1 MMPNKYYI
9 PVASNNLSHYFVGG
23 IIIPVRYIENRNP
36 DIQEYNKDS
45 ILLSRHKFT
54 QNSNCAIEVIINE
67 TEEVVEKIS
76 DNFFLLNSPLPIS
89 RIKTIFFR
97 KNEQKVQTLFNI
109 QSGIAFLPENLV
121 QLSDEDEMQFSQFEE
136 FKSAQSKIDFQS
148 QIKRFDKLMGGISV
162 MQIAR
167 EPYQNYP
174 THFVVTLGN
183 INAHFNSILV
193 NQGIRINNQFEFA
206 FNEGGKFRD
215 LYETIFS
222 ETSLETVQTFAK
234 KEGIN
239 IETKNGVI
247 QLDRIPEGKQTYY
260 VAILENFGAGKR
272 KQLDSF
278 ISELVSGNL
287 DEKRKEGIAL
297 IFGLN
302 KGYKAFR
309 NKYKTANFEVDIKFH
324 LDSQFD
330 YYIIE
335 SIFQYVFNKKNDI
348 ASYSYIDNWCNK
360 ASQAK
365 LNVSNYKTY
374 KILDRS
380 IIYKKK
386 QDFFEDYY
394 QSFSQARN
402 KVYFAITEKIKSIL
416 PGFIS
421 LDIEKATAYFDSQL
435 NKPLKDFATDII
447 SSMQETIDSQ
457 ENCINNLE
465 SSLQEKNKEN
475 EELKNAITELK
486 QKNTELSQQLI
497 GNGKLDRLNKETVYD
512 SNLCNENITNEPG
525 SDDFEQIKSSKLD
538 ITHQEESLDD
548 SKSSH
553 SSELNTSAESKETL
567 NEYDSKNSETSNE
580 SNSEKPV
587 VNQSPK
593 IFESVGNLFNEEKD
607 DDYQKNLRHREL
619 MSFNLDKL
627 KNIAKDMKI
636 KSPSKFNKDEL
647 VLEIIKIEYK

>member
-1 MMPNKYYI
+1 MSNKLYI
-9 PVASNNLSHYFVGG
+9 PVASNNLSHYFLGG
-23 IIIPVRYIENRNP
+23 IIIPVKYIENRIP
-36 DIQEYNKDS
+36 DIQDYDKDS
-45 ILLSRHKFT
+45 ILLSRYKFT
-54 QNSNCAIEVIINE
+54 HNSNCAIEVIINE

-89 RIKTIFFR
+89 RIKNIFFR
-97 KNEQKVQTLFNI
+97 NNDQKVLTIFNI
-109 QSGIAFLPENLV
+109 QNGSAFLPENLV
-121 QLSDEDEMQFSQFEE
+121 QLSDEDEMPFSQFEE
-136 FKSAQSKIDFQS
+136 FKSAQRKVDFQS
-148 QIKRFDKLMGGISV
+148 QIKRFDRLMGGISV

-167 EPYQNYP
+167 EHYQNYP

-183 INAHFNSILV
+183 INAHFNSNLV
-193 NQGIRINNQFEFA
+193 NQGIRINNKFEFA
-206 FNEGGKFRD
+206 FNEGVKYRD
-215 LYETIFS
+215 LHETIFS

-260 VAILENFGAGKR
+260 VAILENFGYGKR

-287 DEKRKEGIAL
+287 DEKRKEGIAFF
-297 IFGLN
+297 FGLN

-309 NKYKTANFEVDIKFH
+309 NKYKTANFEVDIKFR

-335 SIFQYVFNKKNDI
+335 SIFQYVFNNKNDI
-348 ASYSYIDNWCNK
+348 ASFDYIDNWCNK
-360 ASQAK
+360 ASHAK

-374 KILDRS
+374 KILDKC

-421 LDIEKATAYFDSQL
+421 LDIEKATEYFIVQL

-447 SSMQETIDSQ
+447 SSMQETIDLQ

-465 SSLQEKNKEN
+465 SSMQEKNNEN
-475 EELKNAITELK
+475 EELKNAISELK

-497 GNGKLDRLNKETVYD
+497 GYGKSDSLNKETVYD
-512 SNLCNENITNEPG
+512 SNLGNENIINELR
-525 SDDFEQIKSSKLD
+525 SDDFEQIISSKLD
-538 ITHQEESLDD
+538 IAHQEESLDD

-553 SSELNTSAESKETL
+553 SSELTTSAESKETF
-567 NEYDSKNSETSNE
+567 NEDDSQNSDTSNE
-580 SNSEKPV
+580 SNGENSL

-593 IFESVGNLFNEEKD
+593 IFESVGSLFIEEMD
-607 DDYQKNLRHREL
+607 DDYQKNLRYKEL
-619 MSFNLDKL
+619 MSFSLDKL
-627 KNIAKDMKI
+627 RNIAKDMKI
-636 KSPSKFNKDEL
+636 KSPSKYNKDEL
-647 VLEIIKIEYK
+647 VFQIIKIEYMQ

>member
-1 MMPNKYYI
+1 MSNKFYI

-36 DIQEYNKDS
+36 DIQDYNKDS

-136 FKSAQSKIDFQS
+136 FKSAQRKVDFQS

-260 VAILENFGAGKR
+260 AAILENFGAGKR

-348 ASYSYIDNWCNK
+348 ASFSYIDNWCNK

-374 KILDRS
+374 KILDKS
-380 IIYKKK
+380 IVYKKK

-416 PGFIS
+416 PGFVS
-421 LDIEKATAYFDSQL
+421 LDNDKAVSFFDLHL
-435 NKPLKDFATDII
+435 NKPLRELTTEII
-447 SSMQETIDSQ
+447 ASFQETIDSKEEYINKLESSFEQ
-457 ENCINNLE
+457 KNEEIKALKNEISNLKENNSALADQLEIYEKSISSSKKTSHDSNLE
-465 SSLQEKNKEN
+465 SKNIVAEPEN
-475 EELKNAITELK
+475 NDVVNS
-486 QKNTELSQQLI
+486 NTEISDTVIHEKAAEEVVTNNNSEQSI
-497 GNGKLDRLNKETVYD
+497 DINSNETRSEAGLNHSEPIIDKETINIETPKGYD
-512 SNLCNENITNEPG
+512 TIG
-525 SDDFEQIKSSKLD
+525 S
-538 ITHQEESLDD
+538 
-548 SKSSH
+548 
-553 SSELNTSAESKETL
+553 
-567 NEYDSKNSETSNE
+567 
-580 SNSEKPV
+580 
-587 VNQSPK
+587 
-593 IFESVGNLFNEEKD
+593 LFNEDKD
-607 DDYQKNLRHREL
+607 DDYQKNMRYRE
-619 MSFNLDKL
+619 LDKL
-627 KNIAKDMKI
+627 TVAQLKVIANEKKVENL
-636 KSPSKFNKDEL
+636 SKLKKKDEF
-647 VLEIIKIEYK
+647 VMEIIKIEFK